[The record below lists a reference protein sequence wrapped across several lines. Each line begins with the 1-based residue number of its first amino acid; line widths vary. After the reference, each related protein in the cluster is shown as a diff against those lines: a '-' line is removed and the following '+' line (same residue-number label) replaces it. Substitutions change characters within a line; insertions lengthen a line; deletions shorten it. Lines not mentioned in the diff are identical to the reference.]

1 MTCHRISLALG
12 GGGARGIAHLGVIAG
27 LEESGFGIERLVG
40 VSIGSL
46 AGALYAFDPDIHR
59 VQRRIVEYLYSSGF
73 RQFQR
78 RLNESRDPGN
88 RARMTRAT
96 KWHRLTQF
104 LRATYVCQQVLL
116 QQSVLPGDVLRHAVE
131 HLLPDADIADARVPL
146 SIVAVDLLQGLPVT
160 LERGSVRDAV
170 RGSASIPGVFPPVV
184 LDGTLLCDIGV
195 LNSLPTLATR
205 SYPTG
210 CLVGVDVSS
219 PLQPITTC
227 QTAVDVLVRMN
238 DVGESMFRRQVFA
251 AADFVIRPEVGMVPW
266 FDFSGPSRL
275 MQLGQQAALEAVPS
289 IAARCCDHLSTAGIQ
304 PNGNRPGIG

>member
-1 MTCHRISLALG
+1 MTCPRISLALG
-12 GGGARGIAHLGVIAG
+12 GGGARGMAHLGVIAG
-27 LEESGFGIERLVG
+27 LEEAGFRIERVVG

-59 VQRRIVEYLYSSGF
+59 VQRRIVEYLYSPGF
-73 RQFQR
+73 QEFQQ

-88 RARMTRAT
+88 RQTVIRAT
-96 KWHRLTQF
+96 QWHRLTQF

-116 QQSVLPGDVLRHAVE
+116 QQSVLPGNVLRHAVT
-131 HLLPDADIADARVPL
+131 HLLPDADISDACVPL
-146 SIVAVDLLQGLPVT
+146 SIVAVDLLQGGPVT

-170 RGSASIPGVFPPVV
+170 RGSSSIPGVFPPVE
-184 LDGTLLCDIGV
+184 LDGKLLCDIGV
-195 LNSLPTLATR
+195 LNSMPTVATR

-219 PLQPITTC
+219 PVKPITAC

-238 DVGESMFRRQVFA
+238 DVGESMFRSQVFA
-251 AADFVIRPEVGMVPW
+251 AADFVIRPEVGLVPW

-275 MQLGQQAALEAVPS
+275 MQLGREAALEAVHAIGAS
-289 IAARCCDHLSTAGIQ
+289 CCDRFSKTDAPADGTRLGL
-304 PNGNRPGIG
+304 G

>member
-1 MTCHRISLALG
+1 MTCHRISMALG

-27 LEESGFGIERLVG
+27 LEEAGFQIERVVG

-59 VQRRIVEYLYSSGF
+59 VQRRIVEYLYSPGF
-73 RQFQR
+73 QEYQR
-78 RLNESRDPGN
+78 RLNESRDPGS
-88 RARMTRAT
+88 RTTVTRT
-96 KWHRLTQF
+96 TRWHRLTHL
-104 LRATYVCQQVLL
+104 LRATYICQQVLL
-116 QQSVLPGDVLRHAVE
+116 QQSVLPGDVLRHAVM
-131 HLLPDADIADARVPL
+131 HLLPDADIADACVPL
-146 SIVAVDLLQGLPVT
+146 SIVAVDLLQGGPVT

-170 RGSASIPGVFPPVV
+170 RGSSSIPGIFPPVE
-184 LDGTLLCDIGV
+184 LDGKLLCDVGV

-219 PLQPITTC
+219 PVQPIATC

-275 MQLGQQAALEAVPS
+275 MQLGREAALEAVPS
-289 IAARCCDHLSTAGIQ
+289 IGARCCDRFSKAGAQ
-304 PNGNRPGIG
+304 PNGNRLGLG